1 MTNPEVPM
9 SAINTM
15 PGRPWLKAALL
26 CTAQFIDV
34 LGVTI
39 LIVALPTLQR
49 SLNFTQAELGWLASV
64 YALFFGGFLLASGRA
79 ADLYGP
85 KRIFM
90 AGLALFTAASLLSGI
105 VGSFGLLLTARALQ
119 GLGAALQVPAALS
132 LLTETFPDGPRRTR
146 ALAVW
151 TAAAAAGGA
160 TGLALGGLITEGLG
174 WRWIFLLNVPL
185 GVLSLLLAPRLL
197 QESRLERKAQHLDGW
212 GALLG
217 TGGIL
222 ALAAGFTAAQ
232 ERGLLSTTTLLA
244 LGLAGVLL
252 IAFVIAERRA
262 AQPLLPF
269 HLVRRGAL
277 PKASLVAF
285 TLTATTSSAGVINT
299 LYLQRVLGFTP
310 TLTGIFLMITSLTVI
325 VGSALGSRL
334 SEAFGFVRAM
344 AFGLVSIT
352 LGLVLYTFASDSSG
366 LPYVILGLGLSGL
379 GLGCASVASTAAAL
393 SGVEA
398 ENQGVVSGFVNTAA
412 QLGTALGVV
421 VFVGIAAARTRA
433 LRTSLPAQQ
442 ALLAGYHWA
451 YLAAALMALAALLYV
466 VLVRRDMAA
475 A

>member
-1 MTNPEVPM
+1 MTNSETSTP
-9 SAINTM
+9 ATNTM
-15 PGRPWLKAALL
+15 PGRPWFKAALL

-85 KRIFM
+85 KRVFM
-90 AGLALFTAASLLSGI
+90 AGLALFTAASLLSGV
-105 VGSFGLLLTARALQ
+105 VGSFALLLTARALQ

-132 LLTETFPDGPRRTR
+132 LLTETFPEGPRRTR

-185 GVLSLLLAPRLL
+185 GVLGLLLAPRLL
-197 QESRLERKAQHLDGW
+197 QAPRGNRTVQHLDGW

-222 ALAAGFTAAQ
+222 ALVAGFTAAQ

-244 LGLAGVLL
+244 LGLAGGLL
-252 IAFVIAERRA
+252 LAFVVAERRS

-269 HLVRRGAL
+269 DLVRRGSL

-310 TLTGIFLMITSLTVI
+310 TLTGSLLMITSLTVI
-325 VGSALGSRL
+325 VGSALGSRF
-334 SEAFGFVRAM
+334 SERLGLFRAM
-344 AFGLVSIT
+344 ALGLFSVA

-366 LPYVILGLGLSGL
+366 LTYVILGLALSGL

-393 SGVEA
+393 SDVEA

-412 QLGTALGVV
+412 QIGTALGVV
-421 VFVGIAAARTRA
+421 LFVGIAAARTRA
-433 LRTSLPAQQ
+433 LSPSLPAQQ
-442 ALLAGYHWA
+442 ALLEGYHCA
-451 YLAAALMALAALLYV
+451 YLAAALLALAALLYA
-466 VLVRRDMAA
+466 VLVRSDRAA